1 MAKPASNKAFRSQK
15 NVRAMAGPVKYA
27 WLPESFKKRGRVDSQ
42 RNKAYFPDCDDDN
55 SIDNLVTY
63 VYEILPD
70 GNHSSYV
77 ECDYVD

>member
-1 MAKPASNKAFRSQK
+1 MAKVSSNKSFRNQK
-15 NVRAMAGPVKYA
+15 KVRQMAGPVKYA
-27 WLPESFKKRGRVDSQ
+27 WTPENFRKRGRVEAE
-42 RNKAYFPDCDDDN
+42 RNQIYFPDCDDEN

-63 VYEILPD
+63 VFDVLPD

>member
-1 MAKPASNKAFRSQK
+1 MAKVTSNKSFRNQK
-15 NVRAMAGPVKYA
+15 KVRQMAGPIKYA
-27 WLPESFKKRGRVDSQ
+27 WKPENFKKDSKVVGK
-42 RNKAYFPDCDDDN
+42 RDTIHRPDCDDAN

-63 VYEILPD
+63 VYELSPD